1 MRKVLLFAIVG
12 AVAALCSCD
21 RTVSDNSLQITQ
33 DDVIELDGSF
43 DENFLSGWDY
53 IALDDKE
60 TDALISGDVSKV
72 LYDDGLYFIS
82 CFNNEGQIKVFD
94 SDGHYLNDISR
105 KGRARNE
112 YLYLEIWTIDRNR
125 NEVLIA
131 TQENDE
137 GQVTIKKFN
146 YQGEYLGQSQT
157 APIPDRNIFGH
168 IAKCLSDG
176 TLLVENGIK
185 AFPVLYYYYV
195 PQNGPLRYPI
205 EMTDKDFGQV
215 SELVE
220 TYGASS
226 LINEGYFNP
235 LTDTTYLVRIL
246 DNHIYRLTENGT
258 ECVAN
263 LAFRPNPD
271 NIKKFS
277 RPSDFSD
284 MKDYLY
290 ISYFEYNCVFEKSTS
305 KVYVVNRKSRKRMLP
320 DYCECSLYGND
331 MIACVD
337 VDEITRANERIES
350 DDYNHEYSPE
360 VEDFYR
366 KVKGHGNPVI
376 FIAHYDKTPTP
387 QP

>member
-1 MRKVLLFAIVG
+1 MKRVLLFAIVG
-12 AVAALCSCD
+12 AVTALCSCD
-21 RTVSDNSLQITQ
+21 RTVPDNSLQIIQ

-53 IALDDKE
+53 IALDGKE

-82 CFNNEGQIKVFD
+82 CFNNGGQIKVFD

-137 GQVTIKKFN
+137 GPVTIKKFN

-157 APIPDRNIFGH
+157 APITDRNIFGH

-176 TLLVENGIK
+176 TLLVENGIR
-185 AFPVLYYYYV
+185 ALPVLYYYYV

-205 EMTDKDFGQV
+205 EMTDKDFGQL

-220 TYGASS
+220 TYGVSS
-226 LINEGYFNP
+226 LVNEGYFNP

-277 RPSDFSD
+277 RPSDFRD

-337 VDEITRANERIES
+337 VDEITRENEYIES
-350 DDYNHEYSPE
+350 DDYDHKFSPE
-360 VEDFYR
+360 LEDFYR

-376 FIAHYDKTPTP
+376 FIAHYD
-387 QP
+387 